1 MKSIPYFLVLSAG
14 KGTRFKSSIPK
25 VLHPILGKPM
35 LEVLI
40 EKILKLQPKKVYII
54 VGYKKEMIIERFS
67 DPQIKYIIQD
77 EQLGTAHAI
86 MCCEDEIEFKDEDGI
101 IINGDI
107 PLIKISSLLEFYKY
121 HLKNKNSLTLMSA
134 ILESPNEY
142 GRIVRGSSG
151 EIKKIVEAKDLT
163 EEENKIKE
171 INAGIYC
178 FSYNKIFPYLKKI
191 SNVNK
196 KKEYYLTDI
205 IDILIKKG
213 EKVGVWM
220 NKNSDEILGINDR
233 EELSRATDILRLEKI
248 RELQKNG
255 TTIIDPNT
263 SWIEW
268 DVSIGKDSIVYPY
281 TFIEGNTKIGRNS
294 KIYSFT
300 HISNSIIGD
309 SVTVLTSSYIQNSN
323 LKNGSTVGPFCR
335 IRMNSQIEKGA
346 RVGNF
351 VEVKNTKFGE
361 GSKAMHLTYLGDS
374 EIGKNVNIGAGTITC
389 NFDGKKK
396 NKTIIESDVF
406 IGSGTEL
413 VAPVK
418 IGKKSYVGAG
428 STITKNV
435 PPFALAIAR
444 EKQKNKLNWVKK
456 KIMKCAE

>member
-25 VLHPILGKPM
+25 VLHPVLGKPM
-35 LEVLI
+35 LEILI

-54 VGYKKEMIIERFS
+54 VGYKKEMIMERFS
-67 DPQIKYIIQD
+67 GSQITHIIQD
-77 EQLGTAHAI
+77 EQLGTAHAM
-86 MCCEDEIEFKDEDGI
+86 MCSEDKIEFKDEDGI
-101 IINGDI
+101 IINGDT
-107 PLIKISSLLEFYKY
+107 PLIKVRSLLDFYNY
-121 HLKNKNSLTLMSA
+121 HLKNGNSFTLMSA
-134 ILESPNEY
+134 ILESPDEY
-142 GRIVRGSSG
+142 GRILRDSSG
-151 EIKKIVEAKDLT
+151 KMKKIVEVKDLT
-163 EEENKIKE
+163 GEERKIKE

-178 FSYNKIFPYLKKI
+178 FSYSKIFSYLKKI
-191 SNVNK
+191 SNKNK
-196 KKEYYLTDI
+196 KKEYYLTDLV
-205 IDILIKKG
+205 DILIKNG
-213 EKVGVWM
+213 EKVGVWR
-220 NKNSDEILGINDR
+220 NKNSDEIMGINNR
-233 EELSRATDILRLEKI
+233 EDLSKATDILRLEKI

-255 TTIIDPNT
+255 TTIIDPNS

-268 DVSIGKDSIVYPY
+268 DVSVGKDSVIYPY
-281 TFIEGNTKIGRNS
+281 TFIEGRTRIGKNS

-300 HISNSIIGD
+300 HVGNSIIGD
-309 SVTVLTSSYIQNSN
+309 NVTVLTSSSIENSFI
-323 LKNGSTVGPFCR
+323 KNGSTVGPFCR

-346 RVGNF
+346 KIGNF
-351 VEVKNTKFGE
+351 VEVKNTKFGK

-396 NKTIIESDVF
+396 YKTIIESDVF

-418 IGKKSYVGAG
+418 LGKKSYVGAG

-435 PPFALAIAR
+435 PPFSLAIAR

-456 KIMKCAE
+456 RMKCAE